1 MVGSGVGT
9 TGVFGQAQFRIL
21 WAAAV
26 TSIVGDQLARV
37 ALSLLVFARTGSAAA
52 TAGTYALTTIPAL
65 VSGVLLSGLADRWP
79 RRSVMVTADAVRA
92 VLVAAMAIP
101 DVPLGVLAGLLVL
114 VQLAEAPFAAAQ
126 GAVLPDML
134 DGRYE
139 AGQTVM
145 LITHQTCL
153 VGGFAGGGLL
163 ATWLGPNVALAV
175 DAATF
180 VVSGALLRAGIGR
193 YPVEAVAA
201 AVRLRVELVGWLVR
215 VGRGAGLVA
224 RDRRLRTLMSLGW
237 LATFTVVP
245 EGLAVVFATQAGLG
259 TGWVGVL
266 LAAEPAGAVAGAVLL
281 RLVPRTVRL
290 RLLGVLAVGTSLPLL
305 GYATAPG
312 VAGALVLLV
321 VSGLCSAYQVSAAST
336 FVQLVPA
343 DRRGQALG
351 FARAGLIAGQGI
363 GVAAGGVIAQAC
375 GSATIAIALAGV
387 AGTALA
393 LAAATGWARLAPAQI
408 ANALPVER

>member
-1 MVGSGVGT
+1 MVGSGMGT
-9 TGVFGQAQFRIL
+9 PGVFGQAQFRIL

-126 GAVLPDML
+126 GAVLPDL
-134 DGRYE
+134 LGGRYE

-163 ATWLGPNVALAV
+163 ASWLGPNVALAV
-175 DAATF
+175 DASTF
-180 VVSGALLRAGIGR
+180 AVSGALLRVGIGR

-201 AVRLRVELVGWLVR
+201 AVRLRVELAGWLVR

-224 RDRRLRTLMSLGW
+224 RDRRLRMLMSLGW

-245 EGLAVVFATQAGLG
+245 EGLAVVFTTQAGLG

-281 RLVPRTVRL
+281 RLVPRTIRL
-290 RLLGVLAVGTSLPLL
+290 RMLGVLAVGTSLPLL

-312 VAGALVLLV
+312 VAVALALLV
-321 VSGLCSAYQVSAAST
+321 VSRLCSAYQVSAAST
-336 FVQLVPA
+336 FV
-343 DRRGQALG
+343 QALG

-363 GVAAGGVIAQAC
+363 GVAAGGVIAQAA
-375 GSATIAIALAGV
+375 GSATIAIAIALAGV

-393 LAAATGWARLAPAQI
+393 IAAAAGWARLVPARI
-408 ANALPVER
+408 ADALPAEP